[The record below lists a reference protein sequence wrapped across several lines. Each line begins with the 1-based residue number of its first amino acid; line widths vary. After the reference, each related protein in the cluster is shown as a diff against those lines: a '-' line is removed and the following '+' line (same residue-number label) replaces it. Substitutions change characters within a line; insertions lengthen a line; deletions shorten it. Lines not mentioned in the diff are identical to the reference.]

1 MKKMLMLAS
10 VASMIDQFNIPN
22 IEILQQQGYEV
33 HVACNFEKGSTCSAE
48 RISELKKKLAS
59 MNATCFQIDFSRNVF
74 KVNEVIKAYKQVKEL
89 CVCEKYQF
97 IHCHSPIGGVIGRMV
112 GHAMHIK
119 VIYTAHGFHFFKGAP
134 FTNWLIYY
142 PIEKWLSRYTDI
154 LITINQEDYERAKKR
169 FKAKRVFKI
178 PGIGLNTKNIF
189 DKKVDRNEIRKQI
202 QVPQEAFMIISVGEL
217 NTNKNQEVI
226 IKALK
231 EIRDKDIYYVLCGI
245 GSKKEYLEKLCRE
258 LGIEDN
264 VKFLGFRND
273 VIDLCKAADVFAFP
287 SLREGLGMAALEGMA
302 TGLPLITSNI
312 HGINDYSID
321 GISGYKCSRRNVKDY
336 VRAIRNIKANEKL
349 KEQMKE
355 NNLFIVKKFDSSKTN
370 GIMKKIYLE
379 I

>member
-33 HVACNFEKGSTCSAE
+33 HVACNFQKGNTCSEE
-48 RISELKKKLAS
+48 RISELKKLLFK
-59 MNATCFQIDFSRNVF
+59 MNVQYFQIDFSRNVM
-74 KVNEVIKAYKQVKEL
+74 KVNEVIKAYKQVKKI
-89 CVCEKYQF
+89 CIQEKYDF
-97 IHCHSPIGGVIGRMV
+97 IHCHSPIGGVIGRLV
-112 GHAMHIK
+112 GHVMHIK

-134 FTNWLIYY
+134 FINWLIYY
-142 PIEKWLSRYTDI
+142 PVEKWLSRYTDV
-154 LITINQEDYERAKKR
+154 LITINQEDYERAKKK
-169 FKAKRVFKI
+169 FKAKRVIKI
-178 PGIGLNTKNIF
+178 PGIGLNTKKIF

-226 IKALK
+226 IRAMK
-231 EIRDKDIYYVLCGI
+231 EVRDKDIYYVLCGI

-264 VKFLGFRND
+264 VRFLGFRND

-302 TGLPLITSNI
+302 TGLPIITSDI

-321 GISGYKCSRRNVKDY
+321 GISGYRCGRKNIKDY
-336 VRAIRNIKANEKL
+336 VRAIRNIKENEKL

-355 NNLFIVKKFDSSKTN
+355 YNLFIVKNFDSSKTSD
-370 GIMKKIYLE
+370 IMKKIYLE
-379 I
+379 M